1 MAAAKQTTDQCSGAL
16 GQRLVEEYGRAG
28 HFERRLPAARELYA
42 AHWRSVKRAFERAMP
57 PGCAWSEPTGG
68 FFTWLRLP
76 DGLDAGELRAAA
88 VEAGVAYVPG
98 APFYP
103 DGGGRDELRI
113 AFSYLAEQE
122 LETAVERLA
131 GVIAA

>member
-1 MAAAKQTTDQCSGAL
+1 
-16 GQRLVEEYGRAG
+16 V
-28 HFERRLPAARELYA
+28 PAACELYA
-42 AHWRSVKRAFERAMP
+42 AHWRAVERAFERHMP
-57 PGCAWSEPTGG
+57 AECSWSEPTGG

-76 DGLDAGELRAAA
+76 EHLDAMALRSAA

-103 DGGGRDELRI
+103 ADGGADELRI
-113 AFSYLAEQE
+113 AFSYLGEQE

-131 GVIAA
+131 GVIAERA